1 MTDRPPLRYLSA
13 ADVAAAMPGLPE
25 QLRLAAVT
33 LRALTGNADLPPKI
47 GVHPRPDGS
56 FALAMPAW
64 LRGPGLDAAGD
75 LLGIK
80 WVTGFPGN
88 WSLGIPAIGATVLL
102 SDATTGEPR
111 AILDAGGITA
121 VRTAAVSGVAIG
133 HWAPTGVAAPLAVA
147 LVGAGVQ
154 GESHLTMLGGVL
166 PGSRVAIHDRD
177 AARAAALADKGR
189 ASGLFRDVS
198 TAASPTEAIGGA
210 DVVITM
216 VSFGPDRQAIP
227 VEAFA
232 RAGLVIAVDYDMCV
246 PAAVARDAALF
257 LVDEQAQFRTN
268 RAGDVFAGYPDPAA
282 IIGERLDEARPMG
295 RVVVTHLGVGLADVV
310 FGDAIL
316 HAAEEL
322 GLGILLPR

>member
-1 MTDRPPLRYLSA
+1 
-13 ADVAAAMPGLPE
+13 MPGLPE
-25 QLRLAAVT
+25 QLRLAAAT

-47 GVHPRPDGS
+47 GVHPRTDGS
-56 FALAMPAW
+56 FAHAMPAW
-64 LRGPGLDAAGD
+64 LRGPGPDAAGD

-88 WSLGIPAIGATVLL
+88 GSLGIPAIGATVLL

-111 AILDAGGITA
+111 AIIDAGGITA

-154 GESHLTMLGGVL
+154 CESHLTMLGGVL
-166 PGSRVAIHDRD
+166 PGRRVVIHDRD
-177 AARAAALADKGR
+177 AARAASLANKGR
-189 ASGLFRDVS
+189 ASGLFSYVG

-216 VSFGPDRQAIP
+216 VSFGPDRQSVPAD
-227 VEAFA
+227 AFTA
-232 RAGLVIAVDYDMCV
+232 AGLIVAVDYDMCV

-257 LVDEQAQFRTN
+257 LVDDQAQFRVN
-268 RAGDVFAGYPDPAA
+268 WAGDVFAGYPDPAG
-282 IIGERLDEARPMG
+282 IIGERLDEPRPMG

-316 HAAEEL
+316 HAAEQL